1 MGWYQ
6 LDALVH
12 LVASLLVT
20 GYTLFWAIMALA
32 LGRTARPVE
41 AARLLGVVRDSRWP
55 HVIVPWSL
63 RLRLP
68 TVGWLLL
75 AATALSGVLAGLLG
89 HSVAVGGMGGAMT
102 PLLALK
108 LVLFVA
114 LVAGHALA
122 MRRPQA
128 PLLYTNL
135 LLTVAIV
142 AISANLMR

>member
-6 LDALVH
+6 IDALLH

-32 LGRTARPVE
+32 LRRSASPRE
-41 AARLLGVVRDSRWP
+41 AQRLLGVVAQSRWP
-55 HVIVPWSL
+55 HVIVPW

-68 TVGWLLL
+68 LPLVGWLLIAL
-75 AATALSGVLAGLLG
+75 AALTGALAGLLG
-89 HSVAVGGMGGAMT
+89 HSVAVGGLGGAMT
-102 PLLALK
+102 PLLSLK
-108 LVLFVA
+108 ILLFVG
-114 LVAGHALA
+114 LVGGHALA

-128 PLLYTNL
+128 TLLYTNL
-135 LLTVAIV
+135 LLAVAIV